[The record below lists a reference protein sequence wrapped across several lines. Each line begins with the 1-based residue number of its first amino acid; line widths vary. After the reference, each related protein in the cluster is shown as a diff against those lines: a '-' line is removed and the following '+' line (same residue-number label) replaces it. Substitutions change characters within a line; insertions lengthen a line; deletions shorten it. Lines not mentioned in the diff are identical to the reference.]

1 MIEFALYPRI
11 SKTLGFAM
19 QFCEDSREYI
29 EEYLKHQGSLDQ
41 FDMEPNQETPGW
53 VLYDNE
59 RSTMELVFDGDF
71 VVYFPDH
78 NDVTVYQDL
87 NDLKRDY
94 RLEVQ

>member
-11 SKTLGFAM
+11 AKALGFAM
-19 QFCEDSREYI
+19 QFSEESREYI
-29 EEYLKHQGSLDQ
+29 EEFLKHQGDLDQ
-41 FDMEPNQETPGW
+41 FDLEYVPVSGW
-53 VLYDNE
+53 VLHDNV
-59 RSTMELVFDGDF
+59 RSTMELVSDGDF

-87 NDLKRDY
+87 DDLKRDY

>member
-41 FDMEPNQETPGW
+41 FELEYVPVSGW

-59 RSTMELVFDGDF
+59 RSTMEYVFDGSF

-87 NDLKRDY
+87 DELKRDY